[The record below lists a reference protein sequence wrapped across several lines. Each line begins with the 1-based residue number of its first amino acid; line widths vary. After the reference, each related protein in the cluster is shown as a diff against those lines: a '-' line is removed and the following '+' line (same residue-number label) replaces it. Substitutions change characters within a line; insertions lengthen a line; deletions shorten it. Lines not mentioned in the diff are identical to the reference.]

1 MLMKLYFLLRVIK
14 LYSFSTL
21 LISSNFSM
29 MSIMFYL
36 RISFAG
42 VNDQLNIPEEQ
53 NGNAEPSEDTS
64 MV

>member
-42 VNDQLNIPEEQ
+42 VNDQLNIPEER
-53 NGNAEPSEDTS
+53 NVNAEPSEDTS

>member
-1 MLMKLYFLLRVIK
+1 MKLYFLLRVIK

-42 VNDQLNIPEEQ
+42 VNDQLNEIPEEQ
-53 NGNAEPSEDTS
+53 NVNVASEATS

>member
-1 MLMKLYFLLRVIK
+1 MKLYFLLRVIK

-42 VNDQLNIPEEQ
+42 VNDQLNEIPEEQ

>member
-1 MLMKLYFLLRVIK
+1 MKLYFLLRVIK